1 MLGQFRFIIS
11 SLLLL
16 ISFVS
21 SASSVMSEEA
31 WQKQYHQYRIQDQN
45 RALSMLNDVYSSL
58 PPSAERI
65 YTATRIHG
73 FVTRR
78 GDTYLHQTNNY
89 SADLYEN
96 IEHLILKAMDL
107 EDEGKY
113 KKSLHY
119 IKTAQNKAKSL
130 NNLDLNSLIQLHQ
143 CRANLAL
150 GNHYLAEF
158 YCQSALKHLEKTPNN
173 FIDIK
178 WGYRLLALSYQG
190 VTNYQS
196 ALIVSEKA
204 LSLTKPYEINDTSY
218 NNISS
223 LLLKMGKINS
233 AKEYAIKALDIRI
246 ERNIPQKIA
255 QSHLILAKIY
265 LQSSDYTQAKISAT
279 LAIEQ
284 LQDNYNANTLS
295 RAYLIFGCVLN
306 AQGYYDEGIE
316 YLLLALKQLDLNSN
330 SDLNIEIYQALSQ
343 VYLKYENV
351 NKALNYIA
359 IAIDKSEKSQNQQA
373 LSASYLIQSQTH
385 EFIGNFEPAL
395 SSRKKY
401 EEIINKIHSIDHQEA
416 YAALQLRKSLIE
428 KEEQQLNSLKVVHQK
443 QLEIN
448 IEKKY
453 RLLFQIIIVLLSI
466 TIYFILRS
474 RKRLNTLAHK
484 DVLTNANNRH
494 SIFEIINKKLAN
506 FHDQT
511 TLVMLDIDNF
521 KQLNDLHGH
530 PNGDLGLKHLYS
542 ILEEAIPPPH
552 QIGRI
557 GGEEFLILL
566 SNETKNACFEMIE
579 SARSNLEKS
588 NFNTLDGKKLSI
600 TASFSWIYLEREMKD
615 VEQIYFILDEGLY
628 QAKQNGK
635 NCIVDALEDEI
646 T

>member
-1 MLGQFRFIIS
+1 MLGQFRLIIS

-16 ISFVS
+16 ISSAS
-21 SASSVMSEEA
+21 SAGSVMSEEA
-31 WQKQYHQYRIQDQN
+31 WKKQYHQYRIQDQN
-45 RALSMLNDVYSSL
+45 KALSMLNDVYSSL

-78 GDTYLHQTNNY
+78 GDTYSHKTNNY
-89 SADLYEN
+89 SAKLYEN
-96 IEHLILKAMDL
+96 IEHLILKSMDL
-107 EDEGKY
+107 EDKGQYE
-113 KKSLHY
+113 KSLNY
-119 IKTAQNKAKSL
+119 IKIAQNKAKEL
-130 NNLDLNSLIQLHQ
+130 NNLDLNSLIQLNQ

-150 GNHYLAEF
+150 GNYYLSEF
-158 YCQSALKHLEKTPNN
+158 YCQSALKHLEQTPNHY
-173 FIDIK
+173 IDIK

-204 LSLTKPYEINDTSY
+204 LSLAKPYEINDTAY

-233 AKEYAIKALDIRI
+233 AKEYATKALEIRI

-255 QSHLILAKIY
+255 QSHLILAEIY
-265 LQSSDYTQAKISAT
+265 SQSSNYSQAKASAT

-284 LQDNYNANTLS
+284 LQDSYNAKTLS
-295 RAYLIFGCVLN
+295 RAYLIFGSILN

-316 YLLLALKQLDLNSN
+316 YLLLTLKQLDLNSN
-330 SDLNIEIYQALSQ
+330 SALNIEIYQALSQ

-359 IAIDKSEKSQNQQA
+359 TAIDKSEKSQNKQA
-373 LSASYLIQSQTH
+373 LSASYLIQSQIH
-385 EFIGNFEPAL
+385 EFIGNFELAL
-395 SSRKKY
+395 ISRKQY
-401 EEIINKIHSIDHQEA
+401 EEIIDNIHSMDHQEA
-416 YAALQLRKSLIE
+416 YAALQLRQSLIE
-428 KEEQQLNSLKVVHQK
+428 KEEQQFNNLKVVHQK

-448 IEKKY
+448 IERKY
-453 RLLFQIIIVLLSI
+453 RLLFQIIIALLTI

-494 SIFEIINKKLAN
+494 SIFEIINKNLTN
-506 FHDQT
+506 FHTQAA
-511 TLVMLDIDNF
+511 LVMLDIDDF
-521 KQLNDLHGH
+521 KKLNDLHGH

-542 ILEEAIPPPH
+542 ILEKAIPSPH

-557 GGEEFLILL
+557 GGEEFLILI
-566 SNETKNACFEMIE
+566 SNETKDTCLKMIE
-579 SARSNLEKS
+579 SARVNLEQS
-588 NFNTLDGKKLSI
+588 SFTTLDRKTLSI
-600 TASFSWIYLEREMKD
+600 TASFSWVYLEREMKD

-635 NCIVDALEDEI
+635 NCIVDALVDPI
-646 T
+646 I

>member
-1 MLGQFRFIIS
+1 
-11 SLLLL
+11 
-16 ISFVS
+16 
-21 SASSVMSEEA
+21 MSEES
-31 WQKQYHQYRIQDQN
+31 WQKQYHHYRIQDQSK
-45 RALSMLNDVYSSL
+45 ALSMLNDVYSSL

-65 YTATRIHG
+65 YTAARIHG

-78 GDTYLHQTNNY
+78 GDIYSHQTNNY
-89 SADLYEN
+89 STDLYEN
-96 IEHLILKAMDL
+96 IEHLILKSMDL
-107 EDEGKY
+107 EDEGQY
-113 KKSLHY
+113 EKSLHY
-119 IKTAQNKAKSL
+119 IKTAKNKSKSL
-130 NNLDLNSLIQLHQ
+130 NNLDLNSFIQLKQ

-150 GNHYLAEF
+150 GNHYMAEF
-158 YCQSALKHLEKTPNN
+158 YCQSALKHLEKKPDHY
-173 FIDIK
+173 IDIK

-196 ALIVSEKA
+196 ALIASEKA
-204 LSLTKPYEINDTSY
+204 LSLTKPYEINDTAY
-218 NNISS
+218 NNIST
-223 LLLKMGKINS
+223 LLLSMGKINS
-233 AKEYAIKALDIRI
+233 AKEYAIKALDIRT
-246 ERNIPQKIA
+246 ERKIPQKIA
-255 QSHLILAKIY
+255 QSHLILARIY
-265 LQSSDYTQAKISAT
+265 LQSSNYAQAKVSAT
-279 LAIEQ
+279 LAIEH
-284 LQDNYNANTLS
+284 LQNSHNAKSLS
-295 RAYLIFGCVLN
+295 QAYLTFGCVLN
-306 AQGYYDEGIE
+306 AQGYYDDGIE

-343 VYLKYENV
+343 VYLKNENV
-351 NKALNYIA
+351 NKALNYIT
-359 IAIDKSEKSQNQQA
+359 IAVEKSEKSQNQQA
-373 LSASYLIQSQTH
+373 LSSSYLIQSQIH
-385 EFIGNFEPAL
+385 EFIGNFELAL
-395 SSRKKY
+395 SSRKQY
-401 EEIINKIHSIDHQEA
+401 EGIIDKIHSIDNQEA
-416 YAALQLRKSLIE
+416 YTTLQLRKSLIE
-428 KEEQQLNSLKVVHQK
+428 QKEEQLNNLKTMHQK

-494 SIFEIINKKLAN
+494 SIFEIINETLTN

-511 TLVMLDIDNF
+511 ALVMLDIDNF

-542 ILEEAIPPPH
+542 ILEKAMPPPH

-579 SARSNLEKS
+579 SARSTLEKS
-588 NFNTLDGKKLSI
+588 SFTTLDGKNLSI
-600 TASFSWIYLEREMKD
+600 TASFSWVYLEREMKD

-635 NCIVDALEDEI
+635 NCIVDALVDEI